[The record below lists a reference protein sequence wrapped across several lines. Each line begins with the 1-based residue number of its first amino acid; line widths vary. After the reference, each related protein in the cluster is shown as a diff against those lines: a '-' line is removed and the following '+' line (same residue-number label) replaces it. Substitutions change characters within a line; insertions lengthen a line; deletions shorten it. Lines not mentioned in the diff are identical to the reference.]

1 MVVTQ
6 TGVKGQGGRPNK
18 KWLNVIENGTMT
30 DSVCENV
37 ILSEHGLYKV
47 RVADL

>member
-6 TGVKGQGGRPNK
+6 TGVKGLGPNK
-18 KWLNVIENGTMT
+18 KWLDVIEKGTMT
-30 DSVCENV
+30 VSVRENV